1 MQEGESHAAIERAAR
16 DSYAQLLSFVA
27 ARTGGDVAGAEDAL
41 GEAFLAA
48 LRQWPGEGV
57 PAHFENIGIRIE
69 DDLLVTAAGYENLT
83 AAAPKSVSDIE
94 SLMRG

>member
-1 MQEGESHAAIERAAR
+1 VEPGLYIPAN
-16 DSYAQLLSFVA
+16 
-27 ARTGGDVAGAEDAL
+27 DAL
-41 GEAFLAA
+41 APEAF
-48 LRQWPGEGV
+48 RG
-57 PAHFENIGIRIE
+57 IGIRIE